1 MTRRKIF
8 LLQLISAVL
17 VIAAM
22 VYFGIYATE
31 VFVPRM
37 MEQVNSN
44 PGNGQAAGVF
54 WAAMASGVAVAVVL
68 AILLIWAVAGGI
80 VGLYLLVVCLAMRK
94 STRRTLYIVLNIIAS
109 ALLIVHTVLTAMITF
124 SNDVGFA
131 VTAVICVASCV
142 MWAVQFVLSL
152 KHLYNGKPTIE

>member
-44 PGNGQAAGVF
+44 PGVF
-54 WAAMASGVAVAVVL
+54 WAAMAAGVAVAVVV
-68 AILLIWAVAGGI
+68 AILLIWAVIGGI

-109 ALLIVHTVLTAMITF
+109 ALLIVHTVLTAIIT
-124 SNDVGFA
+124 SNDIGFA

>member
-44 PGNGQAAGVF
+44 PGNEQAAGVF
-54 WAAMASGVAVAVVL
+54 WAAMAAGVAVAVVV
-68 AILLIWAVAGGI
+68 AILLIWAVIGGI

-109 ALLIVHTVLTAMITF
+109 ALLIVHTVLTAIIT
-124 SNDVGFA
+124 SNDIGFA
-131 VTAVICVASCV
+131 VTAIICVASCV

>member
-44 PGNGQAAGVF
+44 PGNGQAVGVF
-54 WAAMASGVAVAVVL
+54 WAAMAAGVAVAVVV

-109 ALLIVHTVLTAMITF
+109 TLLIVHTVLTAIIT
-124 SNDVGFA
+124 SNDIGFA

>member
-44 PGNGQAAGVF
+44 PGNGQAVGVF
-54 WAAMASGVAVAVVL
+54 WAAMAAGVAVAVVV

-109 ALLIVHTVLTAMITF
+109 ALLIVHTVLTAIIT
-124 SNDVGFA
+124 SNDIGFA

>member
-44 PGNGQAAGVF
+44 PGNGQAVGVF
-54 WAAMASGVAVAVVL
+54 WAAMAAGVAVAVVV

-80 VGLYLLVVCLAMRK
+80 VGLYLLVVCLAIRK

-109 ALLIVHTVLTAMITF
+109 ALLIVHTVLTAIIT
-124 SNDVGFA
+124 SNDIGFA

>member
-54 WAAMASGVAVAVVL
+54 WAAMAAGVAVAVVV
-68 AILLIWAVAGGI
+68 AILLTWAVIGGI

-109 ALLIVHTVLTAMITF
+109 ALLIVHTVLTAMIT
-124 SNDVGFA
+124 SNDIGFA

>member
-54 WAAMASGVAVAVVL
+54 WAAMAAGVAVAVVL

-109 ALLIVHTVLTAMITF
+109 ALLIVHTVLTAIITL
-124 SNDVGFA
+124 NDIGFA

-152 KHLYNGKPTIE
+152 KHLYNGKPAIE

>member
-44 PGNGQAAGVF
+44 PGNGQAVGVF
-54 WAAMASGVAVAVVL
+54 WAAMAAGVAVAVVV

-109 ALLIVHTVLTAMITF
+109 ALLIVHTVLTAIIT
-124 SNDVGFA
+124 SDDIGFA

>member
-22 VYFGIYATE
+22 VYFGIYATK

-44 PGNGQAAGVF
+44 PGNGQAVGVF
-54 WAAMASGVAVAVVL
+54 WAAMASGVAIAVVV

-80 VGLYLLVVCLAMRK
+80 VGLYMFVVCLVMRK

-109 ALLIVHTVLTAMITF
+109 ALLIVHTVLTAIIT
-124 SNDVGFA
+124 SNDIGFA

>member
-109 ALLIVHTVLTAMITF
+109 ALLIVHTVLTAIIT
-124 SNDVGFA
+124 SNDIGFA

>member
-44 PGNGQAAGVF
+44 PGNGQAVGVF
-54 WAAMASGVAVAVVL
+54 WAAMAAGVAVAVVV

-109 ALLIVHTVLTAMITF
+109 AMLIVHTVLTAIIT
-124 SNDVGFA
+124 SNDIGFA

>member
-22 VYFGIYATE
+22 VYFGIYATK

-44 PGNGQAAGVF
+44 PGNGQAVGVF
-54 WAAMASGVAVAVVL
+54 WAAMAAGVAVAVVV

-94 STRRTLYIVLNIIAS
+94 SARRTLYIVLNIIAS
-109 ALLIVHTVLTAMITF
+109 ALLIVHTVLTAIIT
-124 SNDVGFA
+124 SNDIGFA